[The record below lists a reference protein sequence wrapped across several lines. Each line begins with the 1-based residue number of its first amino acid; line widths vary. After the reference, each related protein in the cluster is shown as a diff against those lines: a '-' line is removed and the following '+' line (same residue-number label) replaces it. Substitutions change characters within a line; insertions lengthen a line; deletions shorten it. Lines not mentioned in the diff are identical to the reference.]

1 VTQPDDTLLRD
12 IIHAENRFPESF
24 AETFDFDWGVAFYTP
39 SIPESHDGN
48 HACVLEPVGNPE
60 AVVRE
65 IVSFYGARNRTPR
78 VNRVSVD
85 GEDVALRAALGE
97 AGFVF
102 AYENAMRVFVFQ
114 GPSKVVCNPA
124 VRVRGVRALSSELFE
139 AISELNCPR
148 VAKVLQRRIARPDAV
163 LYVGELERQP
173 VSIALLEKTE
183 RLWRVDEVHTHEA
196 YRSQGHARA
205 VIHTLVSFYAAE
217 TRSPL
222 YLWTDNPIAARLYA
236 EAGFREL
243 DVRPTSWIACLPEP
257 HP

>member
-1 VTQPDDTLLRD
+1 VTQPDDTLLHD
-12 IIHAENRFPESF
+12 IVHAENRFPESF

-48 HACVLEPVGNPE
+48 HACIQEHEGNPE
-60 AVVRE
+60 TVIRE
-65 IVSFYGARNRTPR
+65 ILSFYEARGRAPR
-78 VNRVSVD
+78 ANRVSAD
-85 GEDVALRAALGE
+85 GEDDALRQALAE

-102 AYENAMRVFVFQ
+102 AFENAMRVFVFQ
-114 GPSKVVCNPA
+114 EPSKVVCNPA
-124 VRVRGVRALSSELFE
+124 VRVRGVRALDSELFE

-148 VAKVLQRRIARPDAV
+148 VAKVLQRRLARQSAV
-163 LYVGELERQP
+163 LYVGELDGQP
-173 VSIALLEKTE
+173 VSIALLERTE
-183 RLWRVDEVHTHEA
+183 RLWRVDEVHTHDA
-196 YRSQGHARA
+196 YRSQGCARA

-243 DVRPTSWIACLPEP
+243 DVRPTSWTAWLPEP